1 MPPGCVISETR
12 NPLAS
17 DDVTVLDLTRAALA
31 RIVHAV
37 WVWAA
42 RRSTEVPA
50 QQGKLGLATVQ
61 VVPAERHSVGEAYFV
76 VDRLVL
82 VMVSAW
88 WPTRVVSR
96 PGCWPTG
103 QV

>member
-1 MPPGCVISETR
+1 MRESAVALPGWRRWVPWRGPAT
-12 NPLAS
+12 AA
-17 DDVTVLDLTRAALA
+17 DGALT

-76 VDRLVL
+76 VDRLVRD
-82 VMVSAW
+82 W
-88 WPTRVVSR
+88 
-96 PGCWPTG
+96 
-103 QV
+103 